1 LPLGA
6 ERRVVESL
14 VRPVHEVHRDR
25 HRTRDAHHARQEH
38 AGEPPH
44 RPAAPPCTQ
53 SAVSRPS
60 LPTWPTLY
68 ATWLLRII
76 SPPPGA
82 GSVHRAHAA
91 LHPRAGRAMSAA
103 GVSWDLATLYAGPD
117 DPSLET
123 DLREAQR
130 AADDFG
136 VRYRGRVAT
145 LAPDELAVAI
155 AEYEAIEER
164 GRRPSFYASLLFA
177 ADTHDETAKRLS
189 ERAREAWVDVVNGL
203 TFFELELK
211 DLPDERHAVL
221 V

>member
-1 LPLGA
+1 
-6 ERRVVESL
+6 
-14 VRPVHEVHRDR
+14 
-25 HRTRDAHHARQEH
+25 
-38 AGEPPH
+38 
-44 RPAAPPCTQ
+44 
-53 SAVSRPS
+53 
-60 LPTWPTLY
+60 
-68 ATWLLRII
+68 
-76 SPPPGA
+76 
-82 GSVHRAHAA
+82 
-91 LHPRAGRAMSAA
+91 MSAA

-221 V
+221 VASPALADCRHWIDGRTRCPSRRSGSSTRRT